1 MTKYS
6 TILAENLYLP
16 VRLSRIMKKILSIDG
31 GGIRGIIPGMVLVA
45 LEERLKLESKNP
57 DAAIVDYFDFFAGTS
72 TGGILTCLLLC
83 PAEENPTRPRFSAR
97 AALDLYLE
105 HGNEIFK
112 MSFFKRIRAKLGL
125 AGERYNSMVF
135 EGVLKNY
142 FGEKKLSQLIKPCI
156 ISAYN
161 IELRKT
167 HFFRQQNAIKRGN
180 IRDFY
185 LRDVCRATSAAPTY
199 FSVAEIHSLANV
211 RYPLL
216 DGGVFATNPA
226 LSGLIEVTRAFNQTR
241 INDISL
247 VSLGT
252 GRSRRSYDY
261 DHFKKSSAMAIVPA
275 ILDIMM
281 SGVAETSDFFL
292 KQLFNSIGH
301 SENYI
306 RIEPDSLES
315 IKEGLDAASPAN
327 LERLIA
333 LGDRT
338 VSENEARIT
347 QIAKMLIAE
356 AKDSVNKKP
365 WDFLKAVRSL
375 GSM

>member
-1 MTKYS
+1 
-6 TILAENLYLP
+6 
-16 VRLSRIMKKILSIDG
+16 MKKILSIDG
-31 GGIRGIIPGMVLVA
+31 GGIRGIIPGMILVA
-45 LEERLKLESKNP
+45 LEDKLKRESKNP

-83 PAEENPTRPRFSAR
+83 PSEEDHTRPRFSAR

-105 HGNEIFK
+105 HGREIFK
-112 MSFFKRIRAKLGL
+112 MSFFKRVRAKFGL
-125 AGERYNSMVF
+125 AGERYNSAIF
-135 EGVLKNY
+135 EGVLKTY
-142 FGEKKLSQLIKPCI
+142 FGDTRLSELIKPCI

-167 HFFRQQNAIKRGN
+167 HFFRQQNAIARGE

-226 LSGLIEVTRAFNQTR
+226 LSGLIEVTKAFNQTR
-241 INDISL
+241 INDIFL
-247 VSLGT
+247 ASLGT

-292 KQLFNSIGH
+292 QQLFNSAGR

-306 RIEPDSLES
+306 RIEPNSLES
-315 IKEGLDAASPAN
+315 IQEGLGAASPSN
-327 LERLIA
+327 IEKLVA

-338 VSENEARIT
+338 ISENEAHLTKLVRL
-347 QIAKMLIAE
+347 LIE
-356 AKDSVNKKP
+356 EQKHSSNKKT

-375 GSM
+375 GSL

>member
-1 MTKYS
+1 
-6 TILAENLYLP
+6 
-16 VRLSRIMKKILSIDG
+16 MKKILSIDG
-31 GGIRGIIPGMVLVA
+31 GGIRGIIPGMILVA
-45 LEERLKLESKNP
+45 LEDKLKRETKNP

-83 PAEENPTRPRFSAR
+83 PSETDPGRPRFSAKE
-97 AALDLYLE
+97 ALDLYLK

-112 MSFFKRIRAKLGL
+112 MSFFKRLRAKFGL
-125 AGERYNSMVF
+125 AGERYNSAIF
-135 EGVLKNY
+135 EGVLKTY
-142 FGEKKLSQLIKPCI
+142 FGDSKLSQLIKPCI

-167 HFFRQQNAIKRGN
+167 HFFRQQSAITRGDA
-180 IRDFY
+180 RDFY

-199 FSVAEIHSLANV
+199 FSVAEIHSMANV

-241 INDISL
+241 INDIFL

-292 KQLFNSIGH
+292 QQLFQSAGKMQ
-301 SENYI
+301 NYN
-306 RIEPDSLES
+306 RIEPNSLES
-315 IKEGLDAASPAN
+315 IKEGLDAASPSN
-327 LERLIA
+327 IEKLVA

-338 VSENEARIT
+338 VSENETKIT
-347 QIAKMLIAE
+347 QLARMLIE
-356 AKDSVNKKP
+356 EHKQTGNKKT

-375 GSM
+375 GSL

>member
-1 MTKYS
+1 
-6 TILAENLYLP
+6 
-16 VRLSRIMKKILSIDG
+16 MKKILSIDG
-31 GGIRGIIPGMVLVA
+31 GGIRGIIPGMILVA
-45 LEERLKLESKNP
+45 LEEKLKKESKNP

-83 PAEENPTRPRFSAR
+83 PSEDHPARPRFSAK

-112 MSFFKRIRAKLGL
+112 MSFFKRLRAKLGL
-125 AGERYNSMVF
+125 AGERYNSAIF
-135 EGVLKNY
+135 EGVLEKY
-142 FGEKKLSQLIKPCI
+142 FGETRLSQLIKPCI

-167 HFFRQQNAIKRGN
+167 HFFRQQNAISRGAS
-180 IRDFY
+180 RDFY
-185 LRDVCRATSAAPTY
+185 LKDVCRATSAAPTY

-226 LSGLIEVTRAFNQTR
+226 LSGLIDVTKAFNQTR
-241 INDISL
+241 INDIYL
-247 VSLGT
+247 LSLGT

-261 DHFKKSSAMAIVPA
+261 EYFKKSSAMAVVPA
-275 ILDIMM
+275 LIDIMM

-292 KQLFNSIGH
+292 QQLFQSVDK
-301 SENYI
+301 EKNYI
-306 RIEPDSLES
+306 RIEPGSLES
-315 IKEGLDAASPAN
+315 IREGLDAANPAN
-327 LERLIA
+327 IEKLVA

-338 VSENEARIT
+338 VSENEHLLNG
-347 QIAKMLIAE
+347 IAK
-356 AKDSVNKKP
+356 
-365 WDFLKAVRSL
+365 FLVDEQKNFRSRL
-375 GSM
+375 SWNFLRPEK

>member
-1 MTKYS
+1 
-6 TILAENLYLP
+6 
-16 VRLSRIMKKILSIDG
+16 MKKILSIDG
-31 GGIRGIIPGMVLVA
+31 GGIRGIIPGMLLVA
-45 LEERLKLESKNP
+45 LEDRLKRESKNP

-83 PAEENPTRPRFSAR
+83 PSEENPGRPRFSAK
-97 AALDLYLE
+97 AALDLYLK

-112 MSFFKRIRAKLGL
+112 MTFLKRIRAKLGL
-125 AGERYNSMVF
+125 AGERYNSQIF
-135 EGVLKNY
+135 EGVLKKY
-142 FGEKKLSQLIKPCI
+142 FGETKLSQLLKPCI

-167 HFFRQQNAIKRGN
+167 HFFRQQNAISRGDV
-180 IRDFY
+180 RDFY

-226 LSGLIEVTRAFNQTR
+226 LSGLIEVTKAFNQTR
-241 INDISL
+241 INDIYL
-247 VSLGT
+247 LSLGT
-252 GRSRRSYDY
+252 GRSKRSYDY
-261 DHFKKSSAMAIVPA
+261 DHFKKSSALAIVPA
-275 ILDIMM
+275 LIDIMM

-292 KQLFNSIGH
+292 QQLYH
-301 SENYI
+301 SVDKAENYV

-315 IKEGLDAASPAN
+315 IKEGLDAASPSN
-327 LERLIA
+327 IEKLVA

-338 VSENEARIT
+338 VSENEGLIT
-347 QIAKMLIAE
+347 LIAKLLVE
-356 AKDSVNKKP
+356 EQKHNGSQKP
-365 WDFLKAVRSL
+365 WDFLRIRRS
-375 GSM
+375 

>member
-1 MTKYS
+1 
-6 TILAENLYLP
+6 
-16 VRLSRIMKKILSIDG
+16 MKKILSIDG
-31 GGIRGIIPGMVLVA
+31 GGIRGVIPGMILVA
-45 LEERLKLESKNP
+45 LEEKLKRESKNP
-57 DAAIVDYFDFFAGTS
+57 EAAIVDYFDFFAGTS

-83 PAEENPTRPRFSAR
+83 PSEENPGRPRFSAR
-97 AALDLYLE
+97 EALDLYLK

-112 MSFFKRIRAKLGL
+112 MSFFKRIRAKFGL
-125 AGERYNSMVF
+125 AGERYNSAVF

-142 FGEKKLSQLIKPCI
+142 FQDTRLSELIKPCI

-167 HFFRQQNAIKRGN
+167 HFFRQQSAITRGDA
-180 IRDFY
+180 RDFY

-199 FSVAEIHSLANV
+199 FSVAEIHSMANV

-226 LSGLIEVTRAFNQTR
+226 LSGLIEVTKAFNQTR
-241 INDISL
+241 INDILL

-261 DHFKKSSAMAIVPA
+261 EHFKKSSAMAIVPA

-292 KQLFNSIGH
+292 QQLFH
-301 SENYI
+301 SAGKTENYI
-306 RIEPDSLES
+306 RIEPNSLES
-315 IKEGLDAASPAN
+315 IKEGLDAASPSN
-327 LERLIA
+327 IEKLVA

-338 VSENEARIT
+338 VSENEARLT
-347 QIAKMLIAE
+347 LLARLLIAE
-356 AKDSVNKKP
+356 QKQGSTKP

-375 GSM
+375 GSF

>member
-1 MTKYS
+1 
-6 TILAENLYLP
+6 
-16 VRLSRIMKKILSIDG
+16 MKKILSIDG
-31 GGIRGIIPGMVLVA
+31 GGIRGIIPGMILVA
-45 LEERLKLESKNP
+45 LEEKLKQESKNP

-83 PAEENPTRPRFSAR
+83 PSESDPARPRFSAR

-112 MSFFKRIRAKLGL
+112 MTFFKRLRTKFGL
-125 AGERYNSMVF
+125 AGERYNSAVF
-135 EGVLKNY
+135 ERVLKNY
-142 FGEKKLSQLIKPCI
+142 FGETKLSQLIKPCI

-167 HFFRQQNAIKRGN
+167 HFFRQQSAIARGD

-199 FSVAEIHSLANV
+199 FSVAEIYSMANV

-226 LSGLIEVTRAFNQTR
+226 LSGLIEVTKAFNQTR
-241 INDISL
+241 INDIFL

-252 GRSRRSYDY
+252 GRSRRSYEADY
-261 DHFKKSSAMAIVPA
+261 FKKSSAMAIVPA

-292 KQLFNSIGH
+292 QQLFH
-301 SENYI
+301 SAGKIQNYI
-306 RIEPDSLES
+306 RIEPHSLES
-315 IKEGLDAASPAN
+315 IKEGLDAASSSN
-327 LERLIA
+327 IEKLVA

-338 VSENEARIT
+338 VSENDTRLTQLARL
-347 QIAKMLIAE
+347 LIEEQKQATTI
-356 AKDSVNKKP
+356 SKKP

-375 GSM
+375 GYL

>member
-1 MTKYS
+1 
-6 TILAENLYLP
+6 
-16 VRLSRIMKKILSIDG
+16 MKKILSIDG
-31 GGIRGIIPGMVLVA
+31 GGIRGIIPGMLLVA
-45 LEERLKLESKNP
+45 LEEKLKAESKNP

-83 PAEENPTRPRFSAR
+83 PSEDHPTRPKFSAKS
-97 AALDLYLE
+97 ALALYLE

-112 MSFFKRIRAKLGL
+112 MSFFKRLRAKLGL
-125 AGERYNSMVF
+125 AGERYNSLIF
-135 EGVLKNY
+135 EGILEKY
-142 FGEKKLSQLIKPCI
+142 FGDTKLSQLIKPCI

-167 HFFRQQNAIKRGN
+167 HFFRQQNAITRGES
-180 IRDFY
+180 RDFY
-185 LRDVCRATSAAPTY
+185 IRDVCRATSAAPTY
-199 FSVAEIHSLANV
+199 FSVAEIYSLANV

-226 LSGLIEVTRAFNQTR
+226 LSGLIEVTKAFNQTK
-241 INDISL
+241 INDIHL
-247 VSLGT
+247 YSLGT

-275 ILDIMM
+275 LIDIMM

-292 KQLFNSIGH
+292 EQLFH
-301 SENYI
+301 SVGKDENYI
-306 RIEPDSLES
+306 RIEPESLES

-327 LERLIA
+327 IQKLVA

-338 VSENEARIT
+338 VSENDLLLT
-347 QIAKMLIAE
+347 HIAKLLVEEQQRSTVKM
-356 AKDSVNKKP
+356 P
-365 WDFLKAVRSL
+365 WDFLKIKH
-375 GSM
+375 

>member
-1 MTKYS
+1 
-6 TILAENLYLP
+6 
-16 VRLSRIMKKILSIDG
+16 MKRILSIDG
-31 GGIRGIIPGMVLVA
+31 GGIRGIIPGMILVA
-45 LEERLKLESKNP
+45 LEEKLKRESKNP
-57 DAAIVDYFDFFAGTS
+57 AAAIVDYFDFFAGTS

-83 PAEENPTRPRFSAR
+83 PSEENPERPRFTAR
-97 AALDLYLE
+97 EALDLYLK

-112 MSFFKRIRAKLGL
+112 MTFFKRIRAKLGL

-135 EGVLKNY
+135 EGVLNTY
-142 FGEKKLSQLIKPCI
+142 FADTKLSQLIKPCI

-167 HFFRQQNAIKRGN
+167 HFFRQQTAITRGDA
-180 IRDFY
+180 RDFY
-185 LRDVCRATSAAPTY
+185 LKDVCRATSAAPTY

-226 LSGLIEVTRAFNQTR
+226 LSGLIEVTKAFNQTR
-241 INDISL
+241 INDIFL

-261 DHFKKSSAMAIVPA
+261 EHFKKSSAMAIVPA

-292 KQLFNSIGH
+292 QQLFH
-301 SENYI
+301 SVGKAENYI
-306 RIEPDSLES
+306 RIEPNSLES
-315 IKEGLDAASPAN
+315 IKEGLDAASPSN
-327 LERLIA
+327 IEKLVA

-338 VSENEARIT
+338 VSENEARLT
-347 QIAKMLIAE
+347 QLARLLIEEQKHGAN
-356 AKDSVNKKP
+356 SKP

-375 GSM
+375 GPF